1 MNMASPEYGVDAIGR
16 PMATKEE
23 EQQQML
29 PYHDMARSSAP
40 ECSQPTT
47 TFNFPYP
54 HFALLYINRNG
65 ELGVEASSS
74 IATYEKAIFT
84 HDVKERFLKT
94 ATVGWQPDLQNY
106 HANSVSHMDGDVKP
120 FLSNTSF
127 QVGLQQ
133 QQQHH
138 HHHHHQTG
146 WYQPEL
152 IPCEWQ
158 SLQNKRHRRN
168 LRRVGSEVG
177 RDSDSNSPGATVRST
192 TFRLG
197 QKHLLRSY
205 YEKAFENFQQL
216 NCRAIAKAFVKLVE
230 PRKQVNHPYNGRK
243 TNSAG
248 SSQRVDPELTKP
260 KWWPTGVT
268 HKEPDHLLKAE
279 RIRLLVHIL
288 CELKESH
295 GVTADKLKDAGQD
308 VRRQIM
314 PAERLRVL
322 DEIYYVRKM
331 EELYLDGKIS
341 GDTII
346 HVSHVHLAETSTD
359 AELHEQPT
367 RDSPNHLLNP
377 VAKSKRD
384 ASNMSDNHKP
394 NYEGDVHSSTEQN
407 QPVRQPLNQGTAC
420 APLSPL
426 SSPSISRKS
435 SLESSLTT
443 YSSDLTSSM
452 LSCNGANRVYAS
464 KDVNTTG
471 SCMTGYF
478 TTQQISTQASGQ
490 NSQTEFWNTV
500 PQVAFPGY

>member
-1 MNMASPEYGVDAIGR
+1 MTSPEYSMDAIGQS
-16 PMATKEE
+16 MAAKEE
-23 EQQQML
+23 EQPQML
-29 PYHDMARSSAP
+29 PYHDMTRSKAP
-40 ECSQPTT
+40 ECSQATT

-74 IATYEKAIFT
+74 IASYEKAIFT
-84 HDVKERFLKT
+84 NDVKERFLKS
-94 ATVGWQPDLQNY
+94 ATVGWQSDLQSY

-120 FLSNTSF
+120 FLSNAPFT
-127 QVGLQQ
+127 LQQ
-133 QQQHH
+133 QHP
-138 HHHHHQTG
+138 HHHQAG
-146 WYQPEL
+146 WYQPEM

-158 SLQNKRHRRN
+158 SLHNKRHRRN
-168 LRRVGSEVG
+168 LRRVSSDVR
-177 RDSDSNSPGATVRST
+177 RDSDSDSPGATIRWT
-192 TFRLG
+192 ALRLG
-197 QKHLLRSY
+197 QKDLLRTY

-243 TNSAG
+243 TTAG

-268 HKEPDHLLKAE
+268 HREPDHLLKAE

-288 CELKESH
+288 CELKDSH
-295 GVTADKLKDAGQD
+295 GITADRLKDAGQD

-322 DEIYYVRKM
+322 DEIYYVREM
-331 EELYLDGKIS
+331 EELYLDGKIN

-346 HVSHVHLAETSTD
+346 HVSHVHLTEAGTD
-359 AELHEQPT
+359 AELREH
-367 RDSPNHLLNP
+367 SPSGRSNP
-377 VAKSKRD
+377 LVNPSVKSKRD
-384 ASNMSDNHKP
+384 ASNISDCHKSS
-394 NYEGDVHSSTEQN
+394 YESDVHSSTEHN
-407 QPVRQPLNQGTAC
+407 QPARQPLGHIAC

-426 SSPSISRKS
+426 STPSISRKS

-452 LSCNGANRVYAS
+452 LSSNEANRVYSS
-464 KDVNTTG
+464 KDVNATG
-471 SCMTGYF
+471 PCIPGYF
-478 TTQQISTQASGQ
+478 TQHISTQPTGQ
-490 NSQTEFWNTV
+490 NTQTGFWNSI
-500 PQVAFPGY
+500 PQGHQSLAFQGY

>member
-1 MNMASPEYGVDAIGR
+1 MTSPEYGIDATGQ
-16 PMATKEE
+16 PMTARED
-23 EQQQML
+23 EQQQQQRML
-29 PYHDMARSSAP
+29 PYHDMTRSRAP
-40 ECSQPTT
+40 ECSPSTT

-54 HFALLYINRNG
+54 HFALLYINRSG

-74 IATYEKAIFT
+74 IANYEKAIFT
-84 HDVKERFLKT
+84 DDVKERFLKS
-94 ATVGWQPDLQNY
+94 ATVGWQSDLQSY
-106 HANSVSHMDGDVKP
+106 HANSVGHTDSDVKP
-120 FLSNTSF
+120 FLSNAPF
-127 QVGLQQ
+127 GLQQ
-133 QQQHH
+133 QQQQQHQHH
-138 HHHHHQTG
+138 TG

-168 LRRVGSEVG
+168 LRRVSSEIG
-177 RDSDSNSPGATVRST
+177 HESDSISPGAAIRWTAL
-192 TFRLG
+192 RLG
-197 QKHLLRSY
+197 QKDLLRTY

-243 TNSAG
+243 TTAG

-268 HKEPDHLLKAE
+268 HREPDHLLKTE

-295 GVTADKLKDAGQD
+295 GITAEKLKDAGQD

-322 DEIYYVRKM
+322 DEIYYVREM

-346 HVSHVHLAETSTD
+346 HVSHVHLAEASTD
-359 AELHEQPT
+359 AELHGQST
-367 RDSPNHLLNP
+367 NDSPSALLNP
-377 VAKSKRD
+377 VINSKRV
-384 ASNMSDNHKP
+384 APNISENHKTS
-394 NYEGDVHSSTEQN
+394 YDSDVRSGHNLSA
-407 QPVRQPLNQGTAC
+407 RQPPGQGSC
-420 APLSPL
+420 APLSPV

-452 LSCNGANRVYAS
+452 LSPSDARAVYAS
-464 KDVNTTG
+464 KDANTTG
-471 SCMTGYF
+471 SCIPGYF
-478 TTQQISTQASGQ
+478 AQQIPPQPTEQ
-490 NSQTEFWNTV
+490 NAQTGFWNPV
-500 PQVAFPGY
+500 PQGHQPLTFQGY